1 MGRVNLG
8 YDEVILK
15 QDTSI
20 KHDRG
25 RVFDSMDD
33 ELVLTNHALIVVHKN
48 AFGGVKD
55 TCRFPLNEIKMVHGV
70 PQAVLGRSSMG
81 EKQLHV
87 YFSSGVE
94 AFELGEPD
102 DGFDDDDVISSITGL
117 FVPGSEKARRR
128 SRNEK
133 DYIASWCEAIS
144 RAALGLP
151 QVEHAEAAEKSKVGF
166 AQAAVGGIAAALGAS
181 AGSTTSN
188 ASAHPVRSSY
198 LTRKCIGCMA
208 PLSGAMGQRVICSY
222 CDTEQV
228 IESGK

>member
-1 MGRVNLG
+1 MGRVDLG

-25 RVFDSMDD
+25 RLFDSVGD

-55 TCRFPLNEIKMVHGV
+55 TCRFPLNEIKMVHGN
-70 PQAVLGRSSMG
+70 PQAVLGRSSTG

-87 YFSSGVE
+87 YFFSGVE

-102 DGFDDDDVISSITGL
+102 DGFDEGAISSITGL
-117 FVPGSEKARRR
+117 FVPGSEKVRRR

-144 RAALGLP
+144 HAALGLP
-151 QVEHAEAAEKSKVGF
+151 QVEHVEASEKPKVGF
-166 AQAAVGGIAAALGAS
+166 AQTVVGGVAGVLGIS
-181 AGSTTSN
+181 ADSADSKGSTR
-188 ASAHPVRSSY
+188 SARSSC

-208 PLSGAMGQRVICSY
+208 PLSGVIGQRVICSY

>member
-15 QDTSI
+15 QDTNV

-25 RVFDSMDD
+25 RVFDSVGD

-55 TCRFPLNEIKMVHGV
+55 THRFPLNEIKMVHGA

-87 YFSSGVE
+87 YFFSGVE
-94 AFELGEPD
+94 AFDLGEPD
-102 DGFDDDDVISSITGL
+102 DGFDEDAISSIAGL
-117 FVPGSEKARRR
+117 FTPGREKARRR

-133 DYIASWCEAIS
+133 DYITSWCEAIS

-151 QVEHAEAAEKSKVGF
+151 QTEHVESPEKTKIGF

-181 AGSTTSN
+181 ADSGDSSKSLR
-188 ASAHPVRSSY
+188 SAQSSC

-208 PLSGAMGQRVICSY
+208 PLSGAIGQRVICSY

-228 IESGK
+228 IEGGQ

>member
-25 RVFDSMDD
+25 RVFDSVSD
-33 ELVLTNHALIVVHKN
+33 ELVLTNHALIVEHKN

-55 TCRFPLNEIKMVHGV
+55 TCRFPLNEIKMVHGA

-87 YFSSGVE
+87 YFLSGVE
-94 AFELGEPD
+94 AFDLGEPD
-102 DGFDDDDVISSITGL
+102 DGFDEDAISSITGL
-117 FVPGSEKARRR
+117 LVPGSEKARRR

-151 QVEHAEAAEKSKVGF
+151 QTEYVEAPEKPKVGF

-181 AGSTTSN
+181 VDPAGSN
-188 ASAHPVRSSY
+188 EASRSAQSSY

-208 PLSGAMGQRVICSY
+208 PLSGAIGQRVICSY

-228 IESGK
+228 IESGQ